1 MNLIGRTT
9 RKRYYEDPYLACC
22 QAHVVRSGKGYIEL
36 DSTVA
41 YPEGGG
47 QESDRG
53 VIHLDGGRRVR
64 FVEAKRM
71 YGYAPRLDGFPDIQ
85 VDGVIWH
92 MIHPDDWFVAA
103 GIVEGMPVSVEI
115 DVERR
120 ARLTLSHTA
129 SHLVYVGIGLYRPDA
144 IPGIL
149 GCHIKPEG
157 ARFDFKVAE
166 RFTPE
171 DVEAIT
177 AFANDLVCRD
187 APVRVE
193 PHAVHADAR
202 IWRCEAHQMPCGG
215 THLASTGSIGP
226 LKVRRK
232 CLGAGKERLS
242 CEFVDA
248 ALDLMP
254 YQRPDATVPPG
265 ADS

>member
-9 RKRYYEDPYLACC
+9 RKRYYEDPYLAHCSA
-22 QAHVVRSGKGYIEL
+22 QVLRSNEDYVEL

-53 VIHLDGGRRVR
+53 MIHLPDGRCIR

-71 YGYAPRLDGFPDIQ
+71 YGYAPRLEGFPDIQ

-92 MIHPDDWFVAA
+92 MVHPDDRSVAA
-103 GIVEGMPVSVEI
+103 GVEEGVSVDIEI

-129 SHLVYVGIGLYRPDA
+129 SHLVYVGIGFIRPDA

-171 DVEAIT
+171 EVEAI
-177 AFANDLVCRD
+177 AIFANDLVCRN
-187 APVRVE
+187 ALVRVE
-193 PHAVHADAR
+193 SHDVHADAR
-202 IWRCEAHQMPCGG
+202 IWHCEAHQMPCGG
-215 THLASTGSIGP
+215 THLTSTGSIGP
-226 LKVRRK
+226 LKIRRK

-242 CEFVDA
+242 CEFVGA
-248 ALDLMP
+248 KLDLSP
-254 YQRPDATVPPG
+254 YRG
-265 ADS
+265 RISL